1 MPTVVAPISA
11 TVAHPH
17 ARAAI
22 ELRHSPMIDE
32 LEAKIHIWVD
42 LYEE

>member
-1 MPTVVAPISA
+1 MKTCLQFEI
-11 TVAHPH
+11 TE
-17 ARAAI
+17 RQ
-22 ELRHSPMIDE
+22 IDE